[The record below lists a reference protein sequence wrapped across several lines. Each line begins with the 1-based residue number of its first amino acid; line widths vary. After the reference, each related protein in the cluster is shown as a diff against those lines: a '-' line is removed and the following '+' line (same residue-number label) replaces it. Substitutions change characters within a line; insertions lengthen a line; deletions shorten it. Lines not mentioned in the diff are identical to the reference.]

1 MMPPRTETPGVSRR
15 GESASGEKPPL
26 REGGSDEIADYTK
39 LLDKWQTFVQRELSR
54 LLWVFYALNGAVVLM
69 VGVLAYEDYSLVTRQ
84 PQEVHYQRLITDKVI
99 MTLISASAAQLGL
112 LAVSAGKQLLLIP
125 DKTLSFIGST
135 RRRIA
140 GSDTGPP
147 TKLDREE

>member
-1 MMPPRTETPGVSRR
+1 
-15 GESASGEKPPL
+15 
-26 REGGSDEIADYTK
+26 
-39 LLDKWQTFVQRELSR
+39 
-54 LLWVFYALNGAVVLM
+54 M